1 MTGVSSELLDKI
13 ESYVRRG
20 AGDVFRTM
28 ISMGLKPVVGE
39 IPPAIGS
46 AVVVGSVGFAG
57 KASGVV
63 YMGVPESLA
72 IEAASIMVGLSSDE
86 LDDDMVNDV
95 IAELSNMVV
104 GFVKSQLCDA
114 GLTSVLTVPSVVRGD
129 HMKVQKVSQSENR
142 STLMSCGSHILSF
155 EIVLKSEC

>member
-1 MTGVSSELLDKI
+1 
-13 ESYVRRG
+13 
-20 AGDVFRTM
+20 
-28 ISMGLKPVVGE
+28 
-39 IPPAIGS
+39 
-46 AVVVGSVGFAG
+46 
-57 KASGVV
+57 
-63 YMGVPESLA
+63 MGVPESLA

-114 GLTSVLTVPSVVRGD
+114 GLTCVLTVPSVVRGD
-129 HMKVQKVSQSENR
+129 HMKVQKVSQSEKR